1 MANNV
6 KRDIQDYF
14 ITIGL
19 IADKAINQI
28 QVMPIQITNDIYF
41 SGVKNDLGKKR
52 VLINL
57 TRYSVLL
64 LNGTK
69 QLSTFP
75 KESIWVDSELLDEE
89 IVCNT
94 FKKLNK
100 YLDSNPTLRTI
111 EIEYPVGEG
120 KDYDCILF
128 DKVRIASQVLATYK
142 EKYGENNISKKLD
155 TIFDEKK
162 PKEKTVMDIAC
173 GY

>member
-1 MANNV
+1 MSNL

-14 ITIGL
+14 ITVGL

-28 QVMPIQITNDIYF
+28 QVMPIQIINDIYI
-41 SGVKNDLGKKR
+41 SGVKNDLDRKR

-57 TRYSVLL
+57 TRHSLIPM
-64 LNGTK
+64 NGTK

-75 KESIWVDSELLDEE
+75 KESIWVDSELLDEDMLCE
-89 IVCNT
+89 G

-100 YLDSNPTLRTI
+100 YLDSNSTLRTI

-128 DKVRIASQVLATYK
+128 DRLRVCSQVLAAYK
-142 EKYGENNISKKLD
+142 EKYGENNISKKID
-155 TIFDEKK
+155 TVFDEKK
-162 PKEKTVMDIAC
+162 TKEKTVMDIAC